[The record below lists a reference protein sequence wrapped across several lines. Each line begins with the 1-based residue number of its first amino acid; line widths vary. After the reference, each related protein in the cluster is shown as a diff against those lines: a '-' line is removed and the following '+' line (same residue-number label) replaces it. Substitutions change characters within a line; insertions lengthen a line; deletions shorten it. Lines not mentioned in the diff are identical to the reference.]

1 VYRSLAQELAVEP
14 VGEDVFQ
21 ARLGGWE
28 GRSFGGA
35 TLGCA
40 VHAAAHT
47 CDGRSLHSLHAYFL
61 KRIPPEVAIE
71 FRVERLSEG
80 RRVAHRR
87 VQVCHQDRVLCEVT
101 AGFSSGLAG
110 ASYQDVQLGAEVPRP
125 EALMPDVELA
135 KILGWEGEPP
145 PVEWRWLEYPERERA
160 PGEPPICRGWARP
173 RVALGGDERL
183 HAAGL
188 AYLTDW
194 ASQGAVQRRF
204 WPGFA
209 FEGFASLDHALWVHR
224 PARWDDWWLITAVS
238 EIAAGGRAF
247 TRREI
252 YTQKGELIASAAQEA
267 LVAAA
272 EGPGSP

>member
-1 VYRSLAQELAVEP
+1 VYRSLALELAVEP
-14 VGEDVFQ
+14 VREDVFQ

-47 CDGRSLHSLHAYFL
+47 CAGRMVHSVHAYFL
-61 KRIPPEVAIE
+61 KRVPPEVPIE
-71 FRVERLSEG
+71 FRVDRLSEG
-80 RRVAHRR
+80 RRIAHRR
-87 VQVCHQDRVLCEVT
+87 VQVIHEGRLLCEVSV
-101 AGFSSGLAG
+101 GFSSGLGGAG
-110 ASYQDVQLGAEVPRP
+110 YQDIQLGDEVPRP

-135 KILGWEGEPP
+135 KLLGWEGEPP

-173 RVALGGDERL
+173 RVPLGGDEPL

-188 AYLTDW
+188 AYLSDW

-209 FEGFASLDHALWVHR
+209 FESFVSLDHAIWVHR

-238 EIAAGGRAF
+238 EIAAGGRAL
-247 TRREI
+247 TRREV
-252 YTQKGELIASAAQEA
+252 YTQKGELIASIAQEGLLLA
-267 LVAAA
+267 
-272 EGPGSP
+272 GG

>member
-1 VYRSLAQELAVEP
+1 VERTLALELAVEP
-14 VGEDVFQ
+14 VREDLFC

-47 CDGRSLHSLHAYFL
+47 CEGRALHSLHAYFL
-61 KRIPPEVAIE
+61 KRVPPEVTIE

-80 RRVAHRR
+80 RRFAHRR
-87 VQVCHQDRVLCEVT
+87 VQVVHDGRLLCEVSASFAT
-101 AGFSSGLAG
+101 ELQGAG
-110 ASYQDVQLGAEVPRP
+110 YQDIALAPDVPRP
-125 EALMPDVELA
+125 DALMPDVELA
-135 KILGWEGEPP
+135 KLMGWEGEPP
-145 PVEWRWLEYPERERA
+145 PVEWRWIEYPERARA

-173 RVALGGDERL
+173 RYEPLPDDPRL

-188 AYLTDW
+188 AYLSDW

-204 WPGFA
+204 GDGFG
-209 FEGFASLDHALWVHR
+209 FERFASLDHAIWLHR
-224 PARWDDWWLITAVS
+224 PARWDDWWLITATS

-247 TRREI
+247 TKREI
-252 YTQKGELIASAAQEA
+252 YTQKGELIASIAQEGLIGA
-267 LVAAA
+267 
-272 EGPGSP
+272 G